1 MDCRKAEMMVDKYI
15 ERTLSIREME
25 AFLDHVEK
33 CSSCYDEL
41 ETYYIVHEA
50 MAQLDNDGTDAVL
63 DMKNMLRQDIWN
75 SRTYIQKVKAI
86 KILAIGGGFLTGS
99 AVVAL
104 IVYGLLEVF
113 RII

>member
-1 MDCRKAEMMVDKYI
+1 MDCRKAEEQVTKYI
-15 ERTLSIREME
+15 ERSLSFRELE
-25 AFLDHVEK
+25 AFLYHVEK

-50 MAQLDNDGTDAVL
+50 MAQLDNDRTDTML

-75 SRTYIQKVKAI
+75 SRSYLQKIKAL
-86 KILAIGGGFLTGS
+86 KALAICGGIAVTGG
-99 AVVAL
+99 VVVL
-104 IVYGLLEVF
+104 IVYGVLEIF